1 MTSCARPRAIPF
13 FDYPG
18 TFLAEE
24 EQLTGIFRRVGGRG
38 AFILQA
44 ELREFEERLAAF
56 TGARFAVGVGNAT
69 DALHL
74 ALRAAGI
81 GPGDEVIFASHTMVA
96 TAAAIHFTGARP
108 VPVEC
113 GADHLLDARAAAA
126 AVTARTRAV
135 LVTHLN
141 GRMAAMTALE
151 AVAARHGLQIFE
163 DAAQALG
170 ARHRDRGAG
179 TWGVAGALSFYPAK
193 SLGGLG
199 DGGAVLTSDP
209 EIHERLLA
217 LRDHG
222 RDATGAVTGWGFNSR
237 LDNLQA
243 AILTA
248 RLARYPDVIRRRREL
263 AACYH
268 RELSGLA
275 ELVLPPAPEAGG
287 ASFDVF
293 QNFEVE
299 ARDRDALRAALAAR
313 GTGTLVPWGGKA
325 VHQWPALGFA
335 ERLPYT
341 ERLFERLLLLPLHPL
356 LDEEHVGEVS
366 AAIREFYGK

>member
-1 MTSCARPRAIPF
+1 MTSCAPPRAIPF

-24 EQLTGIFRRVGGRG
+24 ELLTGLFRRVGRRG

-44 ELREFEERLAAF
+44 ELREFEEQLAAF

-69 DALHL
+69 DGLHL

-96 TAAAIHFTGARP
+96 TAAAIHFTGAQP

-141 GRMAAMTALE
+141 GRMADMTALE
-151 AVAARHGLQIFE
+151 AVAARHGLLIFE

-209 EIHERLLA
+209 RIHERLLA

-243 AILTA
+243 AILAA
-248 RLARYPDVIRRRREL
+248 RLARYPDVIGRRREL

-275 ELVLPPAPEAGG
+275 ELVLPPAPAADGG
-287 ASFDVF
+287 SFDVF

-313 GTGTLVPWGGKA
+313 GIGTLVPWGGKA

-335 ERLPYT
+335 EQLPYT

-356 LDEEHVGEVS
+356 LDEEQVSEVS